1 MSSGIK
7 QSFKNLVL
15 NCPTGLLRK
24 IMVGRRL
31 ASKPAEIEECIDL
44 FCGDA
49 PLQKGD
55 RAALKKAIKRDMAR
69 HLITPDEYFLYD
81 FAAKTEAEKD
91 EFVGDMERTVL
102 CARLYNSNPAG
113 MLFMDKMKTYE
124 VFRGFFKREVVQIES
139 ESDFEAYQ
147 DFCSR
152 HAEYMV
158 KPVATSRGK
167 GIRKEP
173 APATEEDARAAL
185 AEILGS
191 GRCVLEE
198 VIDQD
203 PRIAQLHP
211 QSVNTIRY
219 ATYYDE
225 GEVSTLAC
233 FIKIGRGE
241 SVIDNGG
248 AGGFLAAIDEETGII
263 ITPGKTEFGEV
274 IEVHPDTG
282 VPIVGFEIPA
292 WDELKELVAELPT
305 VLPEQKYVGWDLA
318 LSETK
323 GWVLVEGNSGGQ
335 FVGPQISKSQ
345 GIRSLVEATF
355 GSL

>member
-1 MSSGIK
+1 MSSSIK

-15 NCPTGLLRK
+15 NCPTWLLRK
-24 IMVGRRL
+24 IMVRRRI
-31 ASKPAEIEECIDL
+31 AAKPTEIEECIDL
-44 FCGDA
+44 FCDDA
-49 PLQKGD
+49 ALQVVD
-55 RAALKKAIKRDMAR
+55 RVALKKAIKRDMKR
-69 HLITPDEYFLYD
+69 HLITPDEYFLYE
-81 FAAKTEAEKD
+81 FASKSEAEKD

-102 CARLYNSNPAG
+102 CARLYNGNPAG

-124 VFRGFFKREVVQIES
+124 AFRGFFKREVVQVSS
-139 ESDFEAYQ
+139 ESDFETYQ

-152 HAEYMV
+152 HAVYMV

-167 GIRKEP
+167 GIRKEA
-173 APATEEDARAAL
+173 APATEEEAKAAFDV
-185 AEILGS
+185 ILGL
-191 GRCVLEE
+191 GRGVLEE

-292 WDELKELVAELPT
+292 WSELKELVAELST

-335 FVGPQISKSQ
+335 FVGPQISKGQ
-345 GIRSLVEATF
+345 GIRGLVEATF

>member
-1 MSSGIK
+1 MSSRVK
-7 QSFKNLVL
+7 QSLKKLVL
-15 NCPTGLLRK
+15 NCPIGLLRK
-24 IMVGRRL
+24 IMVTRRRS
-31 ASKPAEIEECIDL
+31 SKPNEIEECIDL
-44 FCGDA
+44 FCSDVS
-49 PLQKGD
+49 LQEAD
-55 RAALKKAIKRDMAR
+55 RTALKKAIKRNMSR

-81 FAAKTEAEKD
+81 FASKSEAEKD
-91 EFVGDMERTVL
+91 EFVGDMERTIL

-124 VFRGFFKREVVQIES
+124 AFRDFFKREVVQIS
-139 ESDFEAYQ
+139 NESDFETYR

-167 GIRKEP
+167 GIRKES
-173 APATEEDARAAL
+173 APTTEDDARTAF
-185 AEILGS
+185 AEILEA

-211 QSVNTIRY
+211 ESVNTVRY
-219 ATYYDE
+219 ATYFE
-225 GEVSTLAC
+225 NGRLSTLAC
-233 FIKIGRGE
+233 FIKIGRGK

-248 AGGFLAAIDEETGII
+248 AGGFLAAIDEDTGII

-274 IEVHPDTG
+274 IEIHPDTG
-282 VPIVGFEIPA
+282 VPIVGFEVPA
-292 WDELKELVAELPT
+292 WSELKELVAELPT

-335 FVGPQISKSQ
+335 FVGPQISKGQ
-345 GIRSLVEATF
+345 GVRRLVEATF